1 MLIFCGPQTAEWYN
15 MDSLKSSIDFLNVHV
30 LTVDWS
36 NQEEMQRYQFS
47 SPSVPDREEFPHN
60 NDTASTSLIDNG
72 NGKGSHQNNGFF
84 NGGLTTALNGDRA
97 RWQQNK
103 SNCKNKTMTEKN
115 TVPELQKQHFHD
127 SGLIYKY

>member
-1 MLIFCGPQTAEWYN
+1 
-15 MDSLKSSIDFLNVHV
+15 
-30 LTVDWS
+30 
-36 NQEEMQRYQFS
+36 MQRYQFS

-103 SNCKNKTMTEKN
+103 SNCKIKTMTPLFDRLFKKANNYGRPVREWY
-115 TVPELQKQHFHD
+115 V
-127 SGLIYKY
+127 

>member
-1 MLIFCGPQTAEWYN
+1 M
-15 MDSLKSSIDFLNVHV
+15 HV
-30 LTVDWS
+30 LTVDWF

-97 RWQQNK
+97 R
-103 SNCKNKTMTEKN
+103 
-115 TVPELQKQHFHD
+115 
-127 SGLIYKY
+127 